1 MVRELSFTNIINI
14 FAVHLGCDV
23 RFVVNGISKRGKIIS
38 VNLNQK
44 IIEIETK
51 VKSHN
56 YIFKLN
62 PKDDVYIPS
71 SHEAKDC
78 KIILKE
84 ITNISSEHGKI
95 LEEYFLSYKG
105 EDEEIEGW
113 DYDLNAGG
121 FIVYFKKWGGG
132 SLFDI
137 DAELGLLLASL
148 GYDVNIVPDK
158 FKEIVIYDDCFKQKK
173 NGY

>member
-23 RFVVNGISKRGKIIS
+23 RFVVNGISKMGQIVS
-38 VNLNQK
+38 VDFIRNTVN
-44 IIEIETK
+44 INDNNK
-51 VKSHN
+51 VW
-56 YIFKLN
+56 YEFKCN
-62 PKDDVYIPS
+62 DDVFIPKS
-71 SHEAKDC
+71 YEAKDC